1 MARIGCHKEVCLTK
15 CVWNGQSSI
24 FPLWTNCSQL
34 EWESHGARC
43 YTTGSKL
50 SARPLLV
57 ATVNCAGWRKNEAPN
72 DLPVSWWLAPGR
84 LVVCCYCYCSTEW
97 GTECLSLST
106 PHCSS
111 HSFSKSCTGPRHLPF
126 KTYIPESLKKWIWL
140 VVYSSTA
147 FCFDVQLVWRF
158 SVPKLFAALSL
169 KVLRWAL
176 RWVCTS

>member
-1 MARIGCHKEVCLTK
+1 MGRVPF
-15 CVWNGQSSI
+15 

-84 LVVCCYCYCSTEW
+84 LVVWCYCYCSTEW

-111 HSFSKSCTGPRHLPF
+111 HPFSKSCTDTFLSIH
-126 KTYIPESLKKWIWL
+126 IPWSLKKWHFLTTLIYL
-140 VVYSSTA
+140 SILLCSLFA
-147 FCFDVQLVWRF
+147 GFLFSNFLQLCLWRF
-158 SVPKLFAALSL
+158 
-169 KVLRWAL
+169 
-176 RWVCTS
+176 